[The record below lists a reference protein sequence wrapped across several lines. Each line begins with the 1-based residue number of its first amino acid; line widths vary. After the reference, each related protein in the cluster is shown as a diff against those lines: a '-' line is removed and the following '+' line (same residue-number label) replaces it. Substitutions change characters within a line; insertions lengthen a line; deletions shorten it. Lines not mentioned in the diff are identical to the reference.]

1 MYFKKYA
8 EIKENKD
15 CYELKIPYDQIF
27 LEKIKNIK
35 QKQWNKERKLWIF
48 NKNTEI
54 FYTIK
59 NIIKSLGYQIIIEK
73 EKNKIDCINK
83 LNLELLARNYSSK
96 TIKQYIHYNKDFI
109 RFIKKSS
116 EYSSLKFYYKE
127 KVKNNYFNLKNR
139 PRSSKK
145 LPDILS
151 RNEIKKIIEVTKNL
165 KHKLLISLTYSAGLR
180 VSEVVKLK
188 YTDLDFERNV
198 IFVRQSKG
206 KKDRI
211 AIFSKSIKSMVSEYI
226 KKYRPTIWL
235 FEGWSSETHLSIRSA
250 QKIFEKSK
258 QLAFIKKEVSI
269 HCLRHS
275 FATHLLEKGVEIRYI
290 QKLLGHSN
298 LKTTEIYTH
307 VAKNKLEQIES
318 PIEDIF

>member
-1 MYFKKYA
+1 M
-8 EIKENKD
+8 
-15 CYELKIPYDQIF
+15 
-27 LEKIKNIK
+27 
-35 QKQWNKERKLWIF
+35 
-48 NKNTEI
+48 
-54 FYTIK
+54 
-59 NIIKSLGYQIIIEK
+59 
-73 EKNKIDCINK
+73 
-83 LNLELLARNYSSK
+83 
-96 TIKQYIHYNKDFI
+96 
-109 RFIKKSS
+109 
-116 EYSSLKFYYKE
+116 
-127 KVKNNYFNLKNR
+127 KNNYFNLKNR

-188 YTDLDFERNV
+188 YADLDFERNV

-269 HCLRHS
+269 HSLRHS

>member
-1 MYFKKYA
+1 MKK
-8 EIKENKD
+8 K
-15 CYELKIPYDQIF
+15 
-27 LEKIKNIK
+27 
-35 QKQWNKERKLWIF
+35 
-48 NKNTEI
+48 
-54 FYTIK
+54 
-59 NIIKSLGYQIIIEK
+59 
-73 EKNKIDCINK
+73 KNKIDCINK

-116 EYSSLKFYYKE
+116 DEIESDDINKYLAYLSDTLKRSVSTLNTAYSSLKFYYKE